1 MWLIWFLKK
10 WKYNVNVSGFTNI
23 FEWRHEVVKQ
33 FRKEHCLN
41 WIFILLYH
49 ISYLLSPLCRL
60 SNFKW
65 KYGGY
70 LQSCLSSSMIS
81 QNCWWYHHSVDKI
94 CQDLQRKW
102 KALNTHNY
110 LPCCM
115 EHLWKS
121 KVGLPKFEF
130 IGLFVEDICTPS
142 VICWFI
148 FLYKA
153 NVFCFFSALV
163 LFSPFWQGLINFF

>member
-1 MWLIWFLKK
+1 MQILGTKMATCACRFFQYSDKMTPSYHVIIWFLKK

-33 FRKEHCLN
+33 FRKEHWLN

-94 CQDLQRKW
+94 CQDLQRKG

-110 LPCCM
+110 LVVWNIF
-115 EHLWKS
+115 ERAKS
-121 KVGLPKFEF
+121 
-130 IGLFVEDICTPS
+130 D
-142 VICWFI
+142 
-148 FLYKA
+148 FLSL
-153 NVFCFFSALV
+153 NLLV
-163 LFSPFWQGLINFF
+163 CL